1 MSQKKKTSKSEDGQ
15 KALESMSKPWIQRK
29 TGFLVITALSV
40 VLMIF
45 ISVQLIMQN
54 PQEWP
59 KALLWGFLFGA
70 SVWVVFFG
78 FNWFHSLFRP
88 KPEEEKKA

>member
-1 MSQKKKTSKSEDGQ
+1 MSQKKKNTSTNTNNQNVD
-15 KALESMSKPWIQRK
+15 LSKPWIQKK
-29 TGFLVITALSV
+29 TGFVLITGLSV

-45 ISVQLIMQN
+45 IAAQMIIQN

-70 SVWVVFFG
+70 SIWVVFFG
-78 FNWFHSLFRP
+78 FNWFHSLFRS
-88 KPEEEKKA
+88 KQKQDDNK

>member
-1 MSQKKKTSKSEDGQ
+1 MSQKKKNTSTNANNQNVD
-15 KALESMSKPWIQRK
+15 LSKPWIQKK
-29 TGFLVITALSV
+29 TGFVLITGLSV

-45 ISVQLIMQN
+45 IAAQMIIQN

-70 SVWVVFFG
+70 SIWVVFFG
-78 FNWFHSLFRP
+78 FNWFHSLFRS
-88 KPEEEKKA
+88 KQKQDENK